1 MPTCKE
7 FYLDDLMAITAIPVT
22 SYNPAAVP
30 VASPSGVTSWQLTPT
45 ITIEDFAPS
54 WNGAVTIGLKPDAT
68 GVPLIPIIRASGK
81 AKDDEKDSVAGRL
94 HTVSVSCQVDDRDLS
109 SDTAVLT
116 ILDRLLQLERT
127 PSHLFLTFR
136 DNSCAFVQASKDTY
150 LCTVDRD
157 GAKTTVQFRI
167 ECLMGIQMLI

>member
-7 FYLDDLMAITAIPVT
+7 FYRDDLMAITAIPVAN
-22 SYNPAAVP
+22 YNPAAVP

-54 WNGAVTIGLKPDAT
+54 WIGAVTIGSRPDAT
-68 GVPLIPIIRASGK
+68 GVPVIPIIRASGK
-81 AKDDEKDSVAGRL
+81 ANDDEKDSVAGRL
-94 HTVSVSCQVDDRDLS
+94 HTVNVSCQVDDRDLS
-109 SDTAVLT
+109 PDTAVLT
-116 ILDRLLQLERT
+116 ILDRLLRLERT

-167 ECLMGIQMLI
+167 ECLMGIQMLV